1 MRREPEEA
9 ESTDC
14 DAAGSPMMEG
24 EREGTEGRREGR
36 EGGETGQEGRE
47 GGKKDRG
54 GKERTEGGE
63 GVKRWKKGGREGRE

>member
-14 DAAGSPMMEG
+14 DAAGSPMIEG

-47 GGKKDRG
+47 GGW
-54 GKERTEGGE
+54 E
-63 GVKRWKKGGREGRE
+63 

>member
-14 DAAGSPMMEG
+14 DAAGSPMIEG

-47 GGKKDRG
+47 GGKR
-54 GKERTEGGE
+54 
-63 GVKRWKKGGREGRE
+63 VKKGGREARLWGCTVLSLSR